1 MILRANISRPYNRGL
16 FPAVDYGRQVD
27 ESAIIKRGLSA
38 VLGSKRPE
46 WARRVA
52 SMLSDPRQGGSS
64 PDAAKIEAA
73 SIAFG
78 TMLNNRLKR
87 PEILHTRFAKMLRTN
102 KLLNRQLWLDN
113 VPKMRLW
120 EGDKV
125 LSMLRGES
133 LSIVTRPHEASI
145 MIPKG
150 DIINDELGLYTDK
163 INQLGDS
170 YTWHLDELFIGMLIA
185 GLQGTALGTTYD
197 GQNLIDT
204 DHTYLGNGTGATY
217 SNKVTGAFSATVYQS
232 AINLFMSMKD
242 ENGLPIGGIG
252 GRRLSL
258 LHGPTNRNAVRT
270 VLNQENIV
278 GATQT
283 NLDKGTAEPVC
294 SEWITAGAVYNVFG
308 TSITLTGLEWFLIPE
323 GSTAVMI
330 QIKRD
335 PEFLAVDK
343 GDDEFSFRTGKLLY
357 GIESEDGSA
366 YGMPQEIVGGPGS

>member
-1 MILRANISRPYNRGL
+1 MIIRANISRPYNRAM
-16 FPAVDYGRQVD
+16 FPEVDYGQLD
-27 ESAIIKRGLSA
+27 EGNIRARGLKA
-38 VLGSKRPE
+38 MTRY
-46 WARRVA
+46 AREVYGKGGR
-52 SMLSDPRQGGSS
+52 LSDPRQGGSS

-87 PEILHTRFAKMLRTN
+87 PDVLHTKFAKMLRTN

-145 MIPKG
+145 MVPKG

-170 YTWHLDELFIGMLIA
+170 YMWHLDELFIGMLIA

-204 DHTYLGNGTGATY
+204 DHTFLGNGTGATY
-217 SNKVTGAFSATVYQS
+217 SNKVTGAFSATTYQS
-232 AINLFMSMKD
+232 AYNAFLTMKD
-242 ENGLPIGGIG
+242 ENGLPISPVA
-252 GRRLSL
+252 GRTMYL

-270 VLNQENIV
+270 VLQQENIV
-278 GATQT
+278 GQTQT
-283 NLDKGTAEPVC
+283 NLDKGTAVPVC
-294 SEWITAGAVYNVFG
+294 SEWITSGAVYNVFG
-308 TSITLTGLEWFLIPE
+308 QSITLTGLEWFLIPSD
-323 GSTAVMI
+323 STAIMI

-343 GDDEFSFRTGKLLY
+343 GDDEFTFRTGKLLY
-357 GIESEDGSA
+357 GIESEDGAA
-366 YGMPQEIVGGPGS
+366 YGMPQEIVGGPGA

>member
-1 MILRANISRPYNRGL
+1 MQILRANASRPYNRAL
-16 FPAVDYGRQVD
+16 FPEVDFGRLDDSQIR
-27 ESAIIKRGLSA
+27 ARGLKA
-38 VLGSKRPE
+38 MTQY
-46 WARRVA
+46 ARSWHQRA
-52 SMLSDPRQGGSS
+52 IQAALTDPQQGGSS
-64 PDAAKIEAA
+64 PDAAKIMAA

-78 TMLNNRLKR
+78 TALNNRLKR
-87 PEILHTRFAKMLRTN
+87 PDVLHTRFAKMLRTN
-102 KLLNRQLWLDN
+102 KLLNRELWLDN

-204 DHTYLGNGTGATY
+204 DHTYLGNGTGTTY
-217 SNKVTGAFSATVYQS
+217 SNKVTGAFSATTYQN
-232 AINLFMSMKD
+232 AVNLFMSMKD
-242 ENGLPIGGIG
+242 ENGLPIGIG
-252 GRRLSL
+252 DRTMYL
-258 LHGPTNRNAVRT
+258 LHGPSNRNAVRT

-278 GATQT
+278 GQTQT
-283 NLDKGTAEPVC
+283 NLDKGTAVPVC
-294 SEWITAGAVYNVFG
+294 SSWITAGAVYNVFG

-335 PEFLAVDK
+335 PEFLAVDR
-343 GDDEFSFRTGKLLY
+343 GDDEFTFRTGKLLY
-357 GIESEDGSA
+357 GIESEDGAA
-366 YGMPQEIVGGPGS
+366 YGMPQEIVGGPGA

>member
-1 MILRANISRPYNRGL
+1 MQIIRANASRPYNRGL
-16 FPAVDYGRQVD
+16 FPEVDFGRLD
-27 ESAIIKRGLSA
+27 ESQIRARGLKA
-38 VLGSKRPE
+38 MTQY
-46 WARRVA
+46 AREMYAR
-52 SMLSDPRQGGSS
+52 LSGPQQGGSS
-64 PDAAKIEAA
+64 PDAAKIMAA

-78 TMLNNRLKR
+78 TALNNRLKR
-87 PEILHTRFAKMLRTN
+87 PDVLHTRFAKMLRTN
-102 KLLNRQLWLDN
+102 KLLNRELWLDN

-145 MIPKG
+145 MVPKG

-185 GLQGTALGTTYD
+185 GLQGTALGTAYD

-217 SNKVTGAFSATVYQS
+217 SNKVTGAFSATVYQN
-232 AINLFMSMKD
+232 AVNLFMSMKD
-242 ENGLPIGGIG
+242 ENGLPIGIG
-252 GRRLSL
+252 DRTMYL
-258 LHGPTNRNAVRT
+258 LHGPSNRNAVRT
-270 VLNQENIV
+270 VLQQENIV
-278 GATQT
+278 GQTQT
-283 NLDKGTAEPVC
+283 NLDKGTAIPVC
-294 SEWITAGAVYNVFG
+294 SSWITAGAVYNVFG
-308 TSITLTGLEWFLIPE
+308 TAITLTGLEWFLVPE

-335 PEFLAVDK
+335 PEFLAVDR
-343 GDDEFSFRTGKLLY
+343 GDDEFTFRTGKLLY
-357 GIESEDGSA
+357 GIESEDGAA
-366 YGMPQEIVGGPGS
+366 YGMPQEIVGGPGA